1 MNKNYYD
8 IFQKSLECICKNES
22 NLLIK
27 ENDIGEKDKKK
38 KITKSLFMHYLP
50 LSNES
55 FNAEEIVGTIP
66 GSAHLGKRLLDEA
79 IINKNFD
86 EMGKQ
91 FYGLNLHWFLEDM
104 ARNLVTDLRDYNI
117 DNEKNRILIIDDNL
131 TGEIE
136 KKYSQILEILTYK
149 KSVELQSNS
158 KFNRIQADGINNEQD
173 IIKFLDY
180 LNNNHIK
187 EKSKKISFNNTTD
200 SSKNNIKYEFEL
212 RLEEYRYIFTD
223 LLIGNELLG
232 LNIIKRLT
240 EIQEYEP
247 EKYKYEIIMVSR
259 STNTNDIQKALNF
272 GASFYIPKERIFSI
286 PYRIAQLGKDYPKFV
301 GEGNSFRNLN
311 KLPRWKRKNLQTE
324 FLKFGE
330 DYKWIKTLPKADLHC
345 HLGGY
350 LDATITLELSMY
362 TVIQTLT
369 AFKLNSNF
377 ELDSIEEMEISSVI
391 DTKNLKF
398 TYENDFK
405 SLKNNNKLNEMLFE
419 IYEQGKLF
427 KKYAEEINNLSDKFD
442 KNYNIEK
449 KINKLRKIKSPEKF
463 FNFISDNYYGIKPFQ
478 VTALFNCFLSKENEK
493 NDKNFLTYLFSG
505 EFTTKYLEKLIQA
518 THGNKIENSIGGI
531 SLESFLKGCD
541 YTGSD
546 IMQTKNTISKAIKHI
561 CRKAKDDNLFYLS
574 LRVTPLNFTK
584 GGLSEDGVWDA
595 ICEGYNDFKK
605 EIKGDEGYFL
615 ILTIIIALK
624 RHYIKDKIKK
634 NVKFGIEHRLHSED
648 YGSFF
653 SKDTL
658 SEAFNPFVCGFD
670 LTGLETGNDP
680 KQFREDFKEVFENC
694 MPITIHAG
702 EETKSKNIW
711 EAAYELH
718 ADRIGHG
725 LSLSDPDANKL
736 RNRFKDFDI
745 SIELCPSSNFLTQEG
760 FMIFDRE
767 TYYKSKEKTESKE
780 PKGKQYPSSVLLENN
795 LHFVVCTDDPAI
807 QNTDLST
814 EYLWLSEMTFRR
826 QQKGITKWEALSLI
840 RNGFKYCF
848 LPSDVKSKFLRIID
862 HKLFKM
868 LEG

>member
-1 MNKNYYD
+1 MNKNYYE
-8 IFQKSLECICKNES
+8 IFQKSLECVCKEES

-27 ENDIGEKDKKK
+27 KNDSEEKDKKDE
-38 KITKSLFMHYLP
+38 IVRSLFKHYLP

-55 FNAEEIVGTIP
+55 FNAEEIVETIP
-66 GSAHLGKRLLDEA
+66 GSAHLGKRLLDDA

-86 EMGKQ
+86 QMGKQ

-117 DNEKNRILIIDDNL
+117 DNKKNRILIIDDNL

-149 KSVELQSNS
+149 KSIELKSGS
-158 KFNRIQADGINNEQD
+158 KFNRIQADGINNKQD
-173 IIKFLDY
+173 IVKFLSY
-180 LNNNHIK
+180 LNDDYNKK
-187 EKSKKISFNNTTD
+187 ESRKISFNNKTGTTKD
-200 SSKNNIKYEFEL
+200 NIIYEFEL
-212 RLEEYRYIFTD
+212 RLKNYRYIFTD
-223 LLIGNELLG
+223 LLIGDKLLG

-247 EKYKYEIIMVSR
+247 EKYKYEIITVSR
-259 STNTNDIQKALNF
+259 STNTEDIQKALNF

-286 PYRIAQLGKDYPKFV
+286 PYRLAQLGKDYPKFIS
-301 GEGNSFRNLN
+301 EGNSFRNLN

-324 FLKFGE
+324 FLKFDE
-330 DYKWIKTLPKADLHC
+330 DYKWIKILPKADLHC

-377 ELDSIEEMEISSVI
+377 ELDNINEMEISSVI

-398 TYENDFK
+398 TCENDFK

-419 IYEQGKLF
+419 IYEQGKIF
-427 KKYAEEINNLSDKFD
+427 RKYAEEINNFSNKSDKRFTIKD
-442 KNYNIEK
+442 KIK
-449 KINKLRKIKSPEKF
+449 KLRKIKSPEKF
-463 FNFISDNYYGIKPFQ
+463 FNFISDNYYSIRPYQ

-493 NDKNFLTYLFSG
+493 NDEDFLTYLFNG
-505 EFTTKYLEKLIQA
+505 KFTTKYLEKLIQA
-518 THGNKIENSIGGI
+518 THGNQIENSIGGI

-546 IMQTKNTISKAIKHI
+546 IMQTKNTISRAIQHI

-584 GGLSEDGVWDA
+584 GGLSKDEVWDA

-605 EIKGDEGYFL
+605 EIKEDEGYFL

-624 RHYIKDKIKK
+624 RHYAKSEIKK
-634 NVKFGIEHRLHSED
+634 NVKFGIDNRLDSKD
-648 YGSFF
+648 YNSFF
-653 SKDTL
+653 YNDML
-658 SEAFNPFVCGFD
+658 SDDINPFVCGFD

-680 KQFREDFKEVFENC
+680 KQFRDDFIEIFESC

-702 EETKSKNIW
+702 EETKSKKIW

-736 RNRFKDFDI
+736 RDRFKDFDI

-760 FMIFDRE
+760 FIV
-767 TYYKSKEKTESKE
+767 SKKETESK
-780 PKGKQYPSSVLLENN
+780 KYYFKQYPSSVFLENN
-795 LHFVVCTDDPAI
+795 LHFVVCTDDPAV

-814 EYLWLSEMTFRR
+814 EYLWLSEMTFRD
-826 QQKGITKWEALSLI
+826 QQKGITQWETLSLV

-848 LPSDVKSKFLRIID
+848 LPYEIKSKLLRIID
-862 HKLFKM
+862 HKVYKL
-868 LEG
+868 LEGE